1 MSIGSC
7 ACGFYLQGGLELL
20 EFVKTPEDHELA
32 RGLNEHYDECQAIVV
47 DGEVARIDY
56 FW

>member
-1 MSIGSC
+1 MSISSC

-20 EFVKTPEDHELA
+20 EFVKTPEDNELA
-32 RGLNEHYDECQAIVV
+32 RGLNEHYEECQAIVV
-47 DGEVARIDY
+47 DGEVALINY